1 MIGGIPIGMVLFMTF
16 IVALFV
22 IGFIVISSE
31 HKSD

>member
-1 MIGGIPIGMVLFMTF
+1 MPVGMILFLTF
-16 IVALFV
+16 IVTLFI